1 MLSAFHLR
9 RNFISLAEELS
20 RRFDTRNLHPY
31 HHDAALAMEME
42 HRGAS
47 VALVHEATEPCN
59 HFVIECH
66 IDAPPALDQRAT
78 LCRMLALNRDYIRAG
93 LGSFSICLRR
103 DEPLI
108 TSRLRLDGVTA
119 DKVVNT
125 LDALVYTSAS
135 WSEVP
140 RRRGAAPM
148 AWPFAVMTIPSR
160 TAPVLDMRDAF
171 IDLVAALAE
180 SNDDIELLELHDDGW
195 LCVRLTLL
203 GRHFELSHS
212 LPQDPY
218 LASHAG
224 CRRPAPTVTMRRCSG
239 VAVAMHLR
247 PVPCGL
253 RLDEGSDRIVF
264 IQAFDLEADAC
275 GGRA

>member
-20 RRFDTRNLHPY
+20 RRFGHPEPDIPN
-31 HHDAALAMEME
+31 HDDAALAMEME

-66 IDAPPALDQRAT
+66 IDVPPALDQRAT

-125 LDALVYTSAS
+125 LDALVDTSAS
-135 WSEVP
+135 WSEVTAP
-140 RRRGAAPM
+140 GEVAAPM
-148 AWPFAVMTIPSR
+148 AWPNS
-160 TAPVLDMRDAF
+160 
-171 IDLVAALAE
+171 
-180 SNDDIELLELHDDGW
+180 
-195 LCVRLTLL
+195 
-203 GRHFELSHS
+203 LS
-212 LPQDPY
+212 
-218 LASHAG
+218 
-224 CRRPAPTVTMRRCSG
+224 
-239 VAVAMHLR
+239 
-247 PVPCGL
+247 
-253 RLDEGSDRIVF
+253 
-264 IQAFDLEADAC
+264 
-275 GGRA
+275 